1 LGWKMIP
8 ANDFV
13 VIAGIRLGIEDSL
26 QRYAPGDGKA

>member
-1 LGWKMIP
+1 VIP

-26 QRYAPGDGKA
+26 QRYAPCDGKA